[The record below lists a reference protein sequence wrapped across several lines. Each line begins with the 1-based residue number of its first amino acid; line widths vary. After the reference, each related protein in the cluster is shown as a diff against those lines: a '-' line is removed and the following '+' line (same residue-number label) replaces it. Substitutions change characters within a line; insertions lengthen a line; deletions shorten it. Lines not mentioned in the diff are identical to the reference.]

1 MGGAVGNLL
10 DALLSIGAVLG
21 FAVGFGW
28 MIKVVAFRARTPDG
42 DSIANRLLGHGPNDE
57 VFYENR
63 RTRLRNRLGRR
74 SGH

>member
-28 MIKVVAFRARTPDG
+28 MVKVLAFRTRTPDG
-42 DSIANRLLGHGPNDE
+42 DSLANRLLGHGPNDE
-57 VFYENR
+57 IFYESR
-63 RTRLRNRLGRR
+63 WTRLRNREDPR
-74 SGH
+74 SDH